1 MLNNSFSFQIS
12 DAFNIS
18 LGSNSSNST
27 TYDKE
32 LIDFKSLQYA
42 LFITCFVE
50 IIGGLFFLITAFY
63 IIQDKRKVDQAV
75 QGKITFLK
83 YFIRLILSFILCQ
96 SLRANLTLSQL
107 GARIAVIVLY
117 NAFILYCFPVTNQLE
132 QCHTSAKPKK

>member
-32 LIDFKSLQYA
+32 LVDFKSLQYA

-50 IIGGLFFLITAFY
+50 ILGGLFFLITAFY
-63 IIQDKRKVDQAV
+63 IIQDKRKVDQTV
-75 QGKITFLK
+75 QG
-83 YFIRLILSFILCQ
+83 
-96 SLRANLTLSQL
+96 N
-107 GARIAVIVLY
+107 
-117 NAFILYCFPVTNQLE
+117 
-132 QCHTSAKPKK
+132 